1 MKITLFSAEQATR
14 MARELTPELVRLVRL
29 RRYAAR
35 VERQL
40 EVMSLALAGA
50 SADNPDASEMRTLVE
65 RRQELAAQAR
75 DGLRLIH
82 DRGCIVKDLDRGL
95 IDFYAL
101 AGDRLVFLCW
111 QLGEKEVSHWHTLA
125 GGFSARQSLDKS
137 PLE

>member
-14 MARELTPELVRLVRL
+14 MARELTPELERLVRL

>member
-1 MKITLFSAEQATR
+1 MRITLFSAEQATR
-14 MARELTPELVRLVRL
+14 LARELTPELERLVRV
-29 RRYAAR
+29 RRYAVR

-65 RRQELAAQAR
+65 RRQELAAQVR

-95 IDFYAL
+95 LDFYAL

-125 GGFSARQSLDKS
+125 GGFSARQPLDRS

>member
-1 MKITLFSAEQATR
+1 VKITLFSAEQATR
-14 MARELTPELVRLVRL
+14 LAKELTPELERLVRL
-29 RRYAAR
+29 RQYAAR

-50 SADNPDASEMRTLVE
+50 SADNPDASEMRSLVE
-65 RRQELAAQAR
+65 RRQELSAQAR

-95 IDFYAL
+95 LDFYAL

-111 QLGEKEVSHWHTLA
+111 QLGEKEVSHWHTLT
-125 GGFSARQSLDKS
+125 GGFSSRQPLDKS

>member
-1 MKITLFSAEQATR
+1 MKITLFSAEQATN
-14 MARELTPELVRLVRL
+14 MARELTPELERLVRL

-35 VERQL
+35 IERQL

-125 GGFSARQSLDKS
+125 GGFSTRQPLDKS

>member
-1 MKITLFSAEQATR
+1 VKITLFSADQATR
-14 MARELTPELVRLVRL
+14 LARELTPELERLVRV
-29 RRYAAR
+29 RRYAVR

-65 RRQELAAQAR
+65 RRQELAAQVR

-95 IDFYAL
+95 LDFYAL

-125 GGFSARQSLDKS
+125 GGFSARQPLDRS